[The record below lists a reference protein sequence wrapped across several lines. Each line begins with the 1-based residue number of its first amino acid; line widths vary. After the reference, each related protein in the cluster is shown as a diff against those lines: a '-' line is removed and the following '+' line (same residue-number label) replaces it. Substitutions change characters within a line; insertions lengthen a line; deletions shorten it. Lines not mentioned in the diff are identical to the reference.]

1 MHYTYH
7 NKCNSPV
14 KVFIAS
20 NRGFVDYIII
30 NSCSTVTQKEALSLT
45 LTLHIE
51 KVLMLNSIWGGG
63 DENLQKKTNKYLNNL
78 LILLYLNHF

>member
-7 NKCNSPV
+7 NKGNSTV
-14 KVFIAS
+14 KFVIAS

-51 KVLMLNSIWGGG
+51 NVL
-63 DENLQKKTNKYLNNL
+63 K
-78 LILLYLNHF
+78 

>member
-7 NKCNSPV
+7 NKCNRTV

-51 KVLMLNSIWGGG
+51 KVLMFKSIFGVGGWGLGGG
-63 DENLQKKTNKYLNNL
+63 MKTSRKKQTS
-78 LILLYLNHF
+78 I